1 MNKKLL
7 IIYFGAMLFCTSN
20 IMAQFNEISGKE
32 LESTIYLNHQKGLPS
47 NNGLFSSL
55 LFNVRD
61 FTLLS
66 SSFTAI
72 NTKLTQR
79 FPVDVFRLDYENQQL
94 VVVYD
99 KTKSTTDDF
108 LKLFKET
115 LMEYGV
121 FLVGYQESTLI
132 KSQE

>member
-7 IIYFGAMLFCTSN
+7 INCFGVMLFCSSN
-20 IMAQFNEISGKE
+20 LMAQFKEISGKD
-32 LESTIYLNHQKGLPS
+32 LESTIYSNHQKGLQN
-47 NNGLFSSL
+47 NNGLFTSL
-55 LFNVRD
+55 SFSVRD
-61 FTLLS
+61 FSLLNS
-66 SSFTAI
+66 SYNAI
-72 NTKLTQR
+72 NAKFTQQ
-79 FPVDVFRLDYENQQL
+79 FSVEVFRLDTENQQL

-108 LKLFKET
+108 LKSFKET

-121 FLVGYQESTLI
+121 FLVGYQESTLV

>member
-7 IIYFGAMLFCTSN
+7 INCFGVMLFCSSN
-20 IMAQFNEISGKE
+20 LMAQFKEISGKD
-32 LESTIYLNHQKGLPS
+32 LESTIYSNHQKGLQ
-47 NNGLFSSL
+47 NNSDLFTSL
-55 LFNVRD
+55 SFNVRD
-61 FTLLS
+61 FSLLS
-66 SSFTAI
+66 SSYHVINEKFT
-72 NTKLTQR
+72 QQ
-79 FPVDVFRLDYENQQL
+79 FPVEVFRLDSVNQQL

-108 LKLFKET
+108 LKSFKET

-121 FLVGYQESTLI
+121 FLVGYQESTLV